1 MYYPSLFNGDF
12 ASDLFDEVL
21 NFPVDYGKRLRNE
34 MLDKKRWLKL
44 WVQPN
49 NTSKRLLIH

>member
-34 MLDKKRWLKL
+34 MLDKSSLDTIRQISKQSLKMAIL
-44 WVQPN
+44 
-49 NTSKRLLIH
+49 